1 MEENSSISF
10 WKIAVTILLA
20 ALLIGV
26 VFLIA
31 RQGKTVVNDKLEV
44 ISNAIA
50 ENQSD
55 GYLIYEN
62 TKVSGNEVLE
72 VIKKAVE
79 KKDCISIRVITGIN
93 IANKNSKG
101 TDYNYTLEESS
112 DGIQITQISPAV
124 SKPVSNAQ
132 GLVTDENYVNPTGR
146 FRCEVRKDAN
156 GVVVALIFTQVV

>member
-20 ALLIGV
+20 AILIGV

-31 RQGKTVVNDKLEV
+31 RQGKSVVNEKLE
-44 ISNAIA
+44 AINHTLA

-62 TKVSGNEVLE
+62 TRISGNEVMS

-79 KKDCISIRVITGIN
+79 NKDPLCIRVITGMN
-93 IANKNSKG
+93 QANSTPKG
-101 TDYNYTLEESS
+101 IDYNFKGEETTN
-112 DGIQITQISPAV
+112 GFQITPISSAV
-124 SKPVSNAQ
+124 NKPLANAE
-132 GLVTDENYVNPTGR
+132 GRITDENYVNPSGM
-146 FRCEVRKDAN
+146 FQCEVKRDAN
-156 GVVVALIFTQVV
+156 GTLVALIFTQI